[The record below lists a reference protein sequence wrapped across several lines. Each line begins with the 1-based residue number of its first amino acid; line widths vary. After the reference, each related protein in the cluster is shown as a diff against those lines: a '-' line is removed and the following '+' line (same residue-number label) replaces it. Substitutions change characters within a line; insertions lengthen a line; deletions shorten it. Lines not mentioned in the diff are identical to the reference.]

1 MITIFGEAGVGK
13 SALAANFFREFVSHA
28 KVDFVCFGTLSLC
41 GPGPFARDTSGTAS
55 PTVRI
60 SIPGRSQSLILRTL
74 GLLERKR
81 QDLQQVLRS
90 RSAGRH
96 DLAAERRLFGLQGL
110 PGQDDLAMLKV
121 MLSAAIRSLA
131 TMVIRSY
138 AKHCAALTANRSVAT
153 AIALRR
159 RLLECIYR
167 AIPRTELVCIPTH
180 ASSAYVV
187 PKPAFPRHRQCD
199 GTRRLRGHSVM

>member
-1 MITIFGEAGVGK
+1 MIAFCGEPGEGK
-13 SALAANFFREFVSHA
+13 SALAAKLLRNFIAHA
-28 KVDFVCFGTLSLC
+28 KVEFFHLSTHGVCE
-41 GPGPFARDTSGTAS
+41 PGAFARDTSGTAS

-96 DLAAERRLFGLQGL
+96 DLTAERRLFGLQGL